1 MRNKVIGALAIA
13 GLLAGCECSP
23 EKEVVAA
30 CAPTPGTAED
40 FKANVKDRVFFA
52 FNKKN
57 LTDESIRTLESQA
70 AWFKTYPQTTAVVE
84 GHADAR
90 GTREYNLALGKHRA
104 HAAQKELHKLGVAS
118 DRLKAVSYG
127 KDRPFAQGDTEEAY
141 AQNRVAVTV
150 VN

>member
-1 MRNKVIGALAIA
+1 MRNKVIGALAVV

-30 CAPTPGTAED
+30 CAPIPGTAED
-40 FKANVKDRVFFA
+40 FKANIKDRVFFA

-57 LTDESIRTLESQA
+57 LTDESRSTLETQA
-70 AWFKTYPQTTAVVE
+70 AWFKTYPTTTAVVE
-84 GHADAR
+84 GHCDSR

-104 HAAQKELHKLGVAS
+104 HAAQHQLVHNGVAS

-127 KDRPFAQGDTEEAY
+127 KDRPFAQGDTEEAH

>member
-104 HAAQKELHKLGVAS
+104 HAAQKELNKLGVAG

>member
-1 MRNKVIGALAIA
+1 MRNKVIGALAVA

-23 EKEVVAA
+23 EKEVAAA

-57 LTDESIRTLESQA
+57 LTDESMKTLESQA
-70 AWFKTYPQTTAVVE
+70 AWFKTYPKTTAVVE
-84 GHADAR
+84 GHTDVR
-90 GTREYNLALGKHRA
+90 GTREYNMALGKHRS
-104 HAAQKELHKLGVAS
+104 HAAMKQLVKDGVAA

-127 KDRPFAQGDTEEAY
+127 KDRPFAAGDTEEAH
-141 AQNRVAVTV
+141 AQNRVAVTNV
-150 VN
+150 Q